1 MKENIVRKPAQ
12 LAKNSMVCVCS
23 SQSHWAC
30 GTCIAG
36 DDDDEFNLAEK
47 RGGLCPVKG
56 NITDYIKKVLIALTT
71 FSIL

>member
-1 MKENIVRKPAQ
+1 
-12 LAKNSMVCVCS
+12 MVCVCS
-23 SQSHWAC
+23 SQSHWAR
-30 GTCIAG
+30 GTYIAG

-47 RGGLCPVKG
+47 RGVKG